1 MKKSEQKAMKKK
13 LLVSF
18 KKLLQDNKADLTNK
32 IEKTLKKSIKKIVKS
47 TNKKKKVV
55 SEKIKKPV
63 LNPDKIK
70 TDKKLHK

>member
-18 KKLLQDNKADLTNK
+18 KKLLQANKAELTNK

-47 TNKKKKVV
+47 NNKKKQVV
-55 SEKIKKPV
+55 SKKIKKPV
-63 LNPDKIK
+63 LNPDKFK
-70 TDKKLHK
+70 ADKNLHK